1 MNNTTYPS
9 KYSNGKTVSAAQFI
23 TEIICEN
30 KARKDKLD
38 LHYRFWT
45 HPTWAQFYRN
55 QIASANKLVKEY
67 GAKPIIKALQDDK
80 GKNIYSLRAPFLV
93 PIIEKY
99 KDLIESENTDFTLE
113 INRDDKQSFRQPVKK
128 RNIISKLKELDDE

>member
-1 MNNTTYPS
+1 MDHKYLS

-23 TEIICEN
+23 TEIVCEN
-30 KARKDKLD
+30 KARRDKLD

-45 HPTWAQFYRN
+45 HSTWAGFYRN
-55 QIASANKLVKEY
+55 QIASANKLVKQY

-80 GKNIYSLRAPFLV
+80 GKNIYSLRAPFLI

-99 KDLIESENTDFTLE
+99 RDLIEAENKDFTLE
-113 INRDDKQSFRQPVKK
+113 IDRNSKTSFRQPTSK
-128 RNIISKLKELDDE
+128 RNIISKLKELDNE

>member
-1 MNNTTYPS
+1 MSNTYPS

-45 HPTWAQFYRN
+45 HSTWAKFYRN
-55 QIASANKLVKEY
+55 QIASANKLVKQY
-67 GAKPIIKALQDDK
+67 GPKPIIKALQDDK
-80 GKNIYSLRAPFLV
+80 GKNIYSLRAPFLI

-99 KDLIESENTDFTLE
+99 KNLIESENTDFTLE
-113 INRDDKQSFRQPVKK
+113 INRNDRQSFRQPVKK

>member
-1 MNNTTYPS
+1 MDHKYLS

-23 TEIICEN
+23 TEIVCEN
-30 KARKDKLD
+30 KARRDKLD

-45 HPTWAQFYRN
+45 HSTWASFYRN
-55 QIASANKLVKEY
+55 QIASANKLVKQY

-80 GKNIYSLRAPFLV
+80 GKNIYSLRAPFLI

-99 KDLIESENTDFTLE
+99 RDLIEAENKDFTLE
-113 INRDDKQSFRQPVKK
+113 IDRNSKTSFRQPTSK
-128 RNIISKLKELDDE
+128 RNIISKLKELDNE

>member
-1 MNNTTYPS
+1 MDHKYLS

-23 TEIICEN
+23 TEIVCEN
-30 KARKDKLD
+30 KARRDKLD

-45 HPTWAQFYRN
+45 HSTWASFYRN
-55 QIASANKLVKEY
+55 QIASAHKLVKQY

-80 GKNIYSLRAPFLV
+80 GKNIYSLRAPFLI

-99 KDLIESENTDFTLE
+99 RDLIEAENKDFTLE
-113 INRDDKQSFRQPVKK
+113 IDRNSKTSFRQPTSK
-128 RNIISKLKELDDE
+128 RNIISKLKELDNE

>member
-1 MNNTTYPS
+1 MDHKYLS

-23 TEIICEN
+23 TEIVCEN
-30 KARKDKLD
+30 KARRDKLD

-45 HPTWAQFYRN
+45 HSTWASFYRN
-55 QIASANKLVKEY
+55 QIASANKLVKQY

-80 GKNIYSLRAPFLV
+80 GKNIYSLRAPFLI

-99 KDLIESENTDFTLE
+99 RDLIEAENKDFTLE
-113 INRDDKQSFRQPVKK
+113 VDRNSKTSFRQPKSK
-128 RNIISKLKELDDE
+128 RNIISKLKELDNE